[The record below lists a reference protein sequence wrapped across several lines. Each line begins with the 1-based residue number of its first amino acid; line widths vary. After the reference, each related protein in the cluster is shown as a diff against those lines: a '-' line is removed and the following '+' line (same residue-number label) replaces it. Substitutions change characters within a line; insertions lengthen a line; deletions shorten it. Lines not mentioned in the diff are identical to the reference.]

1 MDPVLSKDLESPY
14 IIETRDLTKSF
25 EGRVAVDSMDM
36 DIPEGVILGL
46 IGPSGCGKTTTVRMM
61 TGIYQPTKGDI
72 KVFGK
77 NPMKFSNSDRENIG
91 YLLQQNI
98 VNPDLTVWE
107 NLNFVASFYGVRW
120 FRSGTLNRLLEF
132 VELTE
137 DKHKIAQ
144 FLSGG
149 MKRRLGLAAA
159 LVHNPKLLFLDE
171 PTAGIDPI
179 LRMKFWDY
187 FKKLQADGH
196 TLITTTQYVGEA
208 QYCDLVGIMSNGA
221 LIMVDTPQGLRR
233 KAFGGEVVVITT
245 NERIEFVHRKKFEN
259 LPFTKTRVF
268 PINDHEVEIVVQEA
282 NSAIPH
288 LIKIC
293 EQEGLGAKM
302 VEKRDPPFDDVF
314 IRLIEKQVNDE

>member
-1 MDPVLSKDLESPY
+1 MDRISDKDLERSY
-14 IIETRDLTKSF
+14 IVEARDLTKSF
-25 EGRVAVDSMDM
+25 EGRIAVNSMDM
-36 DIPEGVILGL
+36 DIPDGVILGL
-46 IGPSGCGKTTTVRMM
+46 IGPSGCGKTTTIRLM
-61 TGIYQPTKGDI
+61 TGIYQPTEGDI
-72 KVFGK
+72 RVFGK
-77 NPMKFSNSDRENIG
+77 SPTKFSNSDRENIG

-98 VNPDLTVWE
+98 INPDLTVWE

-144 FLSGG
+144 YLSGG

-179 LRMKFWDY
+179 LRAKFWDY
-187 FKKLQADGH
+187 FKKLQAEGH
-196 TLITTTQYVGEA
+196 TLIITTQYVGEA
-208 QYCDLVGIMSNGA
+208 QYCDLVGIMSNGE
-221 LIMVDTPQGLRR
+221 LLMVDTPQELRR
-233 KAFGGEVVVITT
+233 KAFSGEVVVITT
-245 NERIEFVHRKKFEN
+245 KERIEFVHRKKFED
-259 LPFTKTRVF
+259 LPFGKARVF
-268 PINDHEVEIVVQEA
+268 PINDHEVEIVVPEA

-293 EQEGLGAKM
+293 EQEGLDAKK
-302 VEKRDPPFDDVF
+302 VEKKDPPFDEVF
-314 IRLIEKQVNDE
+314 IRLIEMQVKDE